1 MSNQMLN
8 MAKIAWGLDISATAE
23 DWDWDV
29 KAAYTD
35 GLVVSPK
42 WFPVDIQP
50 RSLAHREV
58 IEAEFDSQRSVFAR
72 CGGDH

>member
-1 MSNQMLN
+1 MLN

-35 GLVVSPK
+35 GLACSPRR
-42 WFPVDIQP
+42 FPVNIRP
-50 RSLAHREV
+50 RSLRHEEV
-58 IEAEFDSQRSVFAR
+58 IEAEFMSQASVFAGYA
-72 CGGDH
+72 GGH